1 MSATQTHIF
10 YIVKAQTHLRNN
22 KWICRQLKNN
32 LVPDY
37 SLEIDNGCYCK
48 IEIIAPPADYR
59 VSSDYRVCVGLKVFF
74 YFFPSV
80 DVIKSFICRRFT
92 YKTVVLVVW
101 TNLLLIQGPKK
112 FTAIIASLTLEA

>member
-1 MSATQTHIF
+1 
-10 YIVKAQTHLRNN
+10 
-22 KWICRQLKNN
+22 
-32 LVPDY
+32 
-37 SLEIDNGCYCK
+37 
-48 IEIIAPPADYR
+48 
-59 VSSDYRVCVGLKVFF
+59 VCVGLKVFF

-80 DVIKSFICRRFT
+80 DVIKSFICGRFT

>member
-1 MSATQTHIF
+1 MSATQTYIF

-22 KWICRQLKNN
+22 EWICRQLKNY

-37 SLEIDNGCYCK
+37 SLEINNRRYRE
-48 IEIIAPPADYR
+48 IEIITPPADYR
-59 VSSDYRVCVGLKVFF
+59 ISSDYRVCVGLKVLFNC
-74 YFFPSV
+74 FPSA
-80 DVIKSFICRRFT
+80 DIIQSFICRRFA

-101 TNLLLIQGPKK
+101 TILLLIQGPKK

>member
-10 YIVKAQTHLRNN
+10 YIVKAQTHLRDK
-22 KWICRQLKNN
+22 KWICRQLKNY

-37 SLEIDNGCYCK
+37 SLKINNRCYRK
-48 IEIIAPPADYR
+48 IEIITPPADYWI
-59 VSSDYRVCVGLKVFF
+59 SSDYRVCVGLKVFF

-80 DVIKSFICRRFT
+80 DVIKSFICRRLT

-101 TNLLLIQGPKK
+101 TKLLLIQGPKK